1 MSLPNYITA
10 IRTITYDVEMIRE
23 SLLDFYDDP
32 ADIKDEDIIGMIDDW
47 ASEDLGVDYRLLD
60 EEGEEL
66 DF

>member
-23 SLLDFYDDP
+23 SLLEFYDDP

-66 DF
+66 D

>member
-1 MSLPNYITA
+1 MPLPNYITA

-23 SLLDFYDDP
+23 SLLEFYDDP

-60 EEGEEL
+60 EDGNEL
-66 DF
+66 

>member
-1 MSLPNYITA
+1 MSLPNYITT

-23 SLLDFYDDP
+23 SFLEFYDDP

-60 EEGEEL
+60 EDGNEL
-66 DF
+66 A

>member
-23 SLLDFYDDP
+23 SLLEFYDDP

-60 EEGEEL
+60 EEGEQL
-66 DF
+66 D

>member
-10 IRTITYDVEMIRE
+10 IRTVTYDVEMIRE

>member
-1 MSLPNYITA
+1 MVSLPNYITA

-23 SLLDFYDDP
+23 SLLEFYDDL

-60 EEGEEL
+60 EDGEEL
-66 DF
+66 D

>member
-23 SLLDFYDDP
+23 SLLEFYDDP

-60 EEGEEL
+60 EDGNEL
-66 DF
+66 A

>member
-1 MSLPNYITA
+1 MPLPNYITA

-23 SLLDFYDDP
+23 SLLEFYDGP

-60 EEGEEL
+60 EDGNEL
-66 DF
+66 A

>member
-23 SLLDFYDDP
+23 SLLEFYDDP

-66 DF
+66 

>member
-1 MSLPNYITA
+1 MLPNYITA

-23 SLLDFYDDP
+23 SLLEFYDDP

-66 DF
+66 

>member
-1 MSLPNYITA
+1 MPLPNYITA

-23 SLLDFYDDP
+23 SLLEFYDDP

-60 EEGEEL
+60 EDGNEL
-66 DF
+66 A

>member
-1 MSLPNYITA
+1 VSLPNYITA

-23 SLLDFYDDP
+23 SLLEFYDDL

-60 EEGEEL
+60 EDGEEL
-66 DF
+66 D

>member
-1 MSLPNYITA
+1 MPLPNYVTA

-23 SLLDFYDDP
+23 SLLEFYDDP

-60 EEGEEL
+60 EDGEEL
-66 DF
+66 D

>member
-23 SLLDFYDDP
+23 SLLEFYDGP

-60 EEGEEL
+60 EDGNEL
-66 DF
+66 A

>member
-23 SLLDFYDDP
+23 SLLEFYDDP
-32 ADIKDEDIIGMIDDW
+32 ADIKDENIIGMIDDW

-60 EEGEEL
+60 EDGNEL
-66 DF
+66 

>member
-1 MSLPNYITA
+1 MSLPNYVTA

-23 SLLDFYDDP
+23 SLLEFYDDP
-32 ADIKDEDIIGMIDDW
+32 ADINDEDIIGMIDEW
-47 ASEDLGVDYRLLD
+47 ATEDLGVDYRLLD

>member
-23 SLLDFYDDP
+23 SLLEFYDDP

-60 EEGEEL
+60 EDGEEL
-66 DF
+66 

>member
-1 MSLPNYITA
+1 MPLPEYITA

-23 SLLDFYDDP
+23 SLLEFYDDP

-60 EEGEEL
+60 EDGNEL
-66 DF
+66 A

>member
-1 MSLPNYITA
+1 MSLPNYVTA

-23 SLLDFYDDP
+23 SLLEFYDDP

-66 DF
+66 

>member
-1 MSLPNYITA
+1 MPLPNYVTA

-23 SLLDFYDDP
+23 SLLQFYDDP

-60 EEGEEL
+60 EDGEEL
-66 DF
+66 

>member
-1 MSLPNYITA
+1 MSLPNYVTA

-23 SLLDFYDDP
+23 SLLEFYDDP